1 MPIWKVDILLRA
13 TVDAIDKEDAENQAL
28 QLDWDN
34 DVVQDWEPE
43 IDSLILGDIDAA
55 PEAQA
60 KECPHCH
67 VFTSLFDSEA
77 GPRGHVVGC
86 PKV

>member
-77 GPRGHVVGC
+77 
-86 PKV
+86 